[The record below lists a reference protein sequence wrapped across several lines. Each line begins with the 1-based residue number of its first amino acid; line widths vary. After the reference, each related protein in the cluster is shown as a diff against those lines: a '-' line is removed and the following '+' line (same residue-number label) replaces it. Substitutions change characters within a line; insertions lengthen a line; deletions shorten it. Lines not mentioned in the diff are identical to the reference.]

1 MLNICRF
8 GFAQFRLYLVWER
21 FVEPLHINWLLF
33 LGMLTRLCSLRLYL
47 NLESLI
53 GVLVYLPH
61 LTVVDLVMLIQAVPR
76 LERFVE
82 SLLIY
87 RRHFI
92 IGNLAVLFG
101 KAFSASLVVVFS
113 GMACRIFLF
122 PFGPSFKKIVAS
134 LIYLLFKRFL
144 LKS

>member
-8 GFAQFRLYLVWER
+8 GFAQIRLYLVLER
-21 FVEPLHINWLLF
+21 FVEPHHINWLLF
-33 LGMLTRLCSLRLYL
+33 LGMMIKLCSLRLHL

-53 GVLVYLPH
+53 ELLVYLPH
-61 LTVVDLVMLIQAVPR
+61 LTVVDLIMLIQAVPR

-87 RRHFI
+87 WRHFI

-101 KAFSASLVVVFS
+101 KACTASLMVVFLEWLVES
-113 GMACRIFLF
+113 SSFDLDLV
-122 PFGPSFKKIVAS
+122 FKKIVAS